1 MTLLVRLAQSASL
14 ILLTGLAW
22 AEPGSVPPGLAA
34 VFGHDDDY
42 AYRLPYGDAVSF
54 AILQSYG
61 SRLSHRGPE
70 YFTLDF
76 GMPEG
81 TQVYS
86 AREGTVLATE
96 DRFDISCWAADCD
109 RYANF
114 VEILHADGTVGRY
127 FHLQQGSVIVR
138 PGQRVARGEAI
149 ARSGDTGL
157 ATVPHLHF
165 GVYRVSGAG
174 EARSIAVRFAAR
186 DGLVLRPR
194 AGARYINA
202 TEEQVAGL

>member
-1 MTLLVRLAQSASL
+1 MTISVRMAIAVSL
-14 ILLTGLAW
+14 MLFVGLAG
-22 AEPGSVPPGLAA
+22 AEPRSAPLGLAA

-61 SRLSHRGPE
+61 SRLSHRGAE

-86 AREGTVLATE
+86 AREGTVLAIE

-114 VEILHADGTVGRY
+114 VEILHADGTVGKY
-127 FHLQQGSVIVR
+127 FHLQQGSVIVSL
-138 PGQRVARGEAI
+138 GQRVARGEVI
-149 ARSGDTGL
+149 ARSGDTGY

-165 GVYRVSGAG
+165 GVYRIGGAG
-174 EARSIAVRFAAR
+174 EARSIAVRFAVR
-186 DGLVLRPR
+186 GGLVERPR
-194 AGARYINA
+194 AGARYVNA
-202 TEEQVAGL
+202 TEN